1 MAKRSNPRAP
11 STPIRPWQWLLLVA
25 WPLLVY
31 GRSLLFGFVMHD
43 DDKMVSANPAWAGN
57 PGWKTAFTTDAWFM
71 EGRIELY
78 RPWQSLTYMIDHA
91 IGGVQPFMYHL
102 HNLLALVAGLA
113 LLFLFLRRQ
122 VSPII
127 AWAVAMLYGVN
138 LLVPPEEP
146 RRGSPFVGAER
157 GARPRRE
164 RVLAAGGGNPALSYG
179 LGVFFLAMLSK
190 ESAVALIPVAGLLL
204 ARRKTGFKFSPL
216 EWGWLAALLAA
227 FAGFY
232 WLRSAAVA
240 DAGNMSLT
248 AFLSNIRSIAEETF
262 KMIVPLGFSVMPG
275 YKILWTIGGILV
287 LGAGY
292 YFLRKPLAA
301 DNRWMVGLALWFLP
315 LLPSMAYEP
324 SFAGVAY
331 DYLDHRAWFPFT
343 GLALIIALAAE
354 RMWPGNAIRLRNAFI
369 GLLVLW
375 SGVNAWRIGVYKD
388 WHAYYANAIST
399 NPASGLAELNYGA
412 LLRDEGKF
420 EEALPHV
427 IRGTE
432 LSPDYA
438 EAFIRLSEIYLKMGR
453 YTESAD
459 AATRALSLSPDDL
472 VARQF
477 RGSALGAGGNPN
489 AAVADFE
496 RILEIDPYNASAIF
510 NLGLAYK
517 ETKKYDRAEAMFSQ
531 LIAIDPKFPN
541 AFFERAFC
549 RGRLGLFKEARDD
562 LDMSLLIQPD
572 HPPSY
577 FFRGRAWE
585 ALGDLDKAC
594 ADWREAYKRGVTEAE
609 PFLFERCGGTKQ

>member
-1 MAKRSNPRAP
+1 
-11 STPIRPWQWLLLVA
+11 
-25 WPLLVY
+25 
-31 GRSLLFGFVMHD
+31 
-43 DDKMVSANPAWAGN
+43 
-57 PGWKTAFTTDAWFM
+57 
-71 EGRIELY
+71 
-78 RPWQSLTYMIDHA
+78 
-91 IGGVQPFMYHL
+91 
-102 HNLLALVAGLA
+102 
-113 LLFLFLRRQ
+113 
-122 VSPII
+122 
-127 AWAVAMLYGVN
+127 
-138 LLVPPEEP
+138 
-146 RRGSPFVGAER
+146 
-157 GARPRRE
+157 
-164 RVLAAGGGNPALSYG
+164 
-179 LGVFFLAMLSK
+179 
-190 ESAVALIPVAGLLL
+190 
-204 ARRKTGFKFSPL
+204 
-216 EWGWLAALLAA
+216 
-227 FAGFY
+227 
-232 WLRSAAVA
+232 
-240 DAGNMSLT
+240 
-248 AFLSNIRSIAEETF
+248 
-262 KMIVPLGFSVMPG
+262 MIVPLGFSVMPG

-292 YFLRKPLAA
+292 YFLRRPLAS
-301 DNRWMVGLALWFLP
+301 DNRWVAGLALWLVP

-343 GLALIIALAAE
+343 GLAVSVALAAE
-354 RMWPGNAIRLRNAFI
+354 RLGPAHASRLRNVFL
-369 GLLVLW
+369 GLLVVW
-375 SGVNAWRIGVYKD
+375 SGVDAWRIGVYKD
-388 WHAYYANAIST
+388 WDAYYANAIST
-399 NPASGLAELNYGA
+399 NPRSGLAELNYGA

-438 EAFIRLSEIYLKMGR
+438 DAFIRLSEIYLKMGR

-609 PFLFERCGGTKQ
+609 PFLFERCGGAKQ